1 MAVDWKPV
9 SRTAAFVGAGAAGL
23 FWLHAL
29 TSESGF
35 LLLDYANLAVHE
47 AGHVIFSLFGLGLGV
62 WGGTLLQLL
71 MPLAFANHFARRGET
86 LGTAFGAFWA
96 GENGLNIARYI
107 ADARAQALP
116 LVGGGEHDWNF
127 ILGRL
132 GLLEADTKIAAAV
145 RVAGWAAMILAV
157 VWVVLRSKKDAAA
170 GRGAGSED

>member
-71 MPLAFANHFARRGET
+71 MPLAFAVHFARRGET